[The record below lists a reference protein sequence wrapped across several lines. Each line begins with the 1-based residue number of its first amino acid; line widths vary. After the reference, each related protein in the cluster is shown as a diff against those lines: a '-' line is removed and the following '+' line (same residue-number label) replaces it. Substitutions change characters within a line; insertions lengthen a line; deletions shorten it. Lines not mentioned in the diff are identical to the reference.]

1 MKTAPIRPAR
11 ILFAEGEP
19 PAAPDFGDI
28 YHPRVGALEQARHV
42 FLQGNGLPARWAGR
56 GDFTILETGFGLGNN
71 FLATWQAWREDAARC
86 ERLHLV
92 SIELH
97 PPTREDL
104 ARAHAASPLP
114 DLAAQLVQAWP
125 PLAPGLHRLVFEG
138 GRVQLTLALGDAR
151 VLLPQLRLAADA
163 LFLDGFAPARN
174 PELWSPE
181 LVKALARR
189 CVQGA
194 TAATWSVAAGLHAAL
209 ATAGFE
215 VQRAPGIG
223 GKREITRAV
232 FAPRFAVAAPP
243 APRTDRRAIVVGA
256 GLAGA
261 ATAQALVR
269 QGFEVTVLE
278 REGAVA
284 QGASGNRAGLFHGT
298 LDPDDSPYARLHR
311 TAALWAAAEYRQAI
325 AAGVPGQAQGLL
337 RLAPRKAGRTDP
349 QRLIERLRPPADYVQ
364 LLEAAEASARA
375 GVPLAEACWH
385 YPGGGWLA
393 PAAWVQHV
401 LGTRGIRC
409 ITGATVERLVR
420 EGGEGGEWL
429 AMAGPHTLARA
440 PVVVLAAADEANRL
454 LASLGHAPWPLARTR
469 GQVTELRGLASP
481 LRLPL
486 AGDGYAIPLPGVPG
500 VPGGLLCGATRQG
513 GDEDTTL
520 RDADHAHNLERLH
533 RLTGIEPGSATLHG
547 RVGWRVHS
555 DDRLPIAGAV
565 PLATLPA
572 GARADQARLVPREAG
587 LFVVTAL
594 GARGITWAPLLGAL
608 VAAQAAG
615 SPWPLEQDLADAI
628 DPARWAVRRAR
639 AAQG

>member
-11 ILFAEGEP
+11 ILYAEGEP
-19 PAAPDFGDI
+19 PAAPDYGDI

-56 GDFTILETGFGLGNN
+56 SDFTILETGFGLGNN
-71 FLATWQAWREDAARC
+71 FLATWQAWRDDAARC

-97 PPTREDL
+97 PPSREDL
-104 ARAHAASPLP
+104 ARAHAASLLP
-114 DLAAQLVQAWP
+114 DLAAQLVQVWP
-125 PLAPGLHRLVFEG
+125 PLAPGLHRLVFDG
-138 GRVQLTLALGDAR
+138 GRVQLTLALGDAHA
-151 VLLPQLRLAADA
+151 LLPQLRLAADA

-181 LVKALARR
+181 LIKALARR
-189 CVQGA
+189 CMLGA
-194 TAATWSVAAGLHAAL
+194 TAATWSVASGLHAAL
-209 ATAGFE
+209 AAAGFE

-232 FAPRFAVAAPP
+232 FAPRFAVPAPP
-243 APRTDRRAIVVGA
+243 APPTDRRAIVIGA

-278 REGAVA
+278 REPAVA

-325 AAGVPGQAQGLL
+325 AEGVPGQAQGLL
-337 RLAPRKAGRTDP
+337 RLAPRRHGRTDP
-349 QRLIERLRPPADYVQ
+349 HTLIRDLLPPPDYVQ
-364 LLEAAEASARA
+364 LVEADEAAALA
-375 GVPLAEACWH
+375 GVPLSEPCWH

-393 PAAWVQHV
+393 PAAWVRHV
-401 LGTRGIRC
+401 LGQQGIRC
-409 ITGATVERLVR
+409 ITGTTVERLVR
-420 EGGEGGEWL
+420 VAGEWL

-440 PVVVLAAADEANRL
+440 PVLVLAAADETHRL
-454 LASLGHAPWPLARTR
+454 LEPRGHAPWPLARTR
-469 GQVTELRGLASP
+469 GQVTELQGLASP

-486 AGDGYAIPLPGVPG
+486 AGDGYAIPLPG
-500 VPGGLLCGATRQG
+500 GLLCGATRQG
-513 GDEDTTL
+513 GDEDITL

-533 RLTGIEPGSATLHG
+533 RLTGIEPGTACVDG

-572 GARADQARLVPREAG
+572 GTRADQARRVPREAG
-587 LFVVTAL
+587 LFVATAL

-615 SPWPLEQDLADAI
+615 SPWPLEQDLADAV

>member
-1 MKTAPIRPAR
+1 VKTAPIRPAR
-11 ILFAEGEP
+11 IVFAAAEP

-42 FLQGNGLPARWAGR
+42 FLHGNGLPGRWAGR
-56 GDFTILETGFGLGNN
+56 SDFTILETGFGLGNN
-71 FLATWQAWREDAARC
+71 FLATWQAWRDDAARC

-92 SIELH
+92 SAELH
-97 PPTREDL
+97 PPTQQDL
-104 ARAHAASPLP
+104 ARAHAESPLRE
-114 DLAAQLVQAWP
+114 LAVQLVQAWP

-151 VLLPQLRLAADA
+151 ALLPQLRLTADA

-181 LVKALARR
+181 LIKALARR
-189 CVQGA
+189 CVKGS
-194 TAATWSVAAGLHAAL
+194 TAATWSVAGGLHAAL
-209 ATAGFE
+209 TTAGFK

-223 GKREITRAV
+223 GKREITQAV
-232 FAPRFAVAAPP
+232 FAPRFAMTAAQAPP
-243 APRTDRRAIVVGA
+243 GDRRALVIGA

-278 REGAVA
+278 REPAPA

-311 TAALWAAAEYRQAI
+311 TAALWAAAAYRQAV
-325 AAGVPGQAQGLL
+325 AAGVPGQVQGLL
-337 RLAPRKAGRTDP
+337 RLAPRRQGRTDP
-349 QRLIERLRPPADYVQ
+349 HRLIERLLPPADYVQ
-364 LLEAAEASARA
+364 LVEADAATALA
-375 GVPLAEACWH
+375 DVPLTEPCWH
-385 YPGGGWLA
+385 YPGGGWLS
-393 PAAWVQHV
+393 PAGWVQHV
-401 LGTRGIRC
+401 LGTTPGITC
-409 ITGATVERLVR
+409 HTVAAVESLVR
-420 EGGEGGEWL
+420 DGAEWAAQAGGL
-429 AMAGPHTLARA
+429 TLARA
-440 PVVVLAAADEANRL
+440 PVAVLAVADEVNEM
-454 LASLGHAPWPLARTR
+454 LAPLGHAAWPLARTR
-469 GQVTELRGLASP
+469 GQVTELQGLEAT
-481 LRLPL
+481 LQLPV
-486 AGDGYAIPLPGVPG
+486 AGDGYAIPL
-500 VPGGLLCGATRQG
+500 PGGLLCGATRQG
-513 GDEDTTL
+513 GDEDAAL
-520 RDADHAHNLERLH
+520 READHAHNLERLR
-533 RLTGIEPGSATLHG
+533 RLTGIETGTATVHG

-572 GARADQARLVPREAG
+572 GTRADQARRVPREPG

-628 DPARWAVRRAR
+628 DPARWIVKRAR